1 MVRPSLSTV
10 ARACRPFL
18 NRTVL
23 KFFTVIAMIC
33 IPLSIYLL
41 HVRIEPIQA
50 KRYVKSLPNYAWLIR
65 SGQSSNQTDDKA
77 CVYPV
82 LDPYSPEMMAFF
94 EKQSPIQCEIDEN
107 WVYIE
112 NATFRISESA
122 LKKYGPDI
130 ECSYRTITRGK
141 TDFEVERG
149 PSVPFKDGDPLKT
162 DFAIVQC
169 YGLLWKKFETILSG
183 ISYQPDLHARYK
195 PSMLSNSSM
204 GFNVLMFGFDS
215 VSRMTW
221 IRNLKKSYDYFT
233 KELGGIVLE
242 GYNIVGDGTPQ
253 ALLPIL
259 TGFTEAELPE
269 ARRGKPN
276 AKQVDGFPWI
286 WNEFKKLG
294 YVTQWGEDLSGVG
307 TFQYRM
313 LGFNETPTDHNLRP
327 FFLEGENN
335 YEKSNCFGAI
345 PSHVQIINWGKDM
358 FLMYKDKPKFSFL
371 FHSKY
376 SHGYTSKLQV
386 ADDDLLG
393 FLQWL
398 EKGRFLDDTIL
409 ILMADHGARF
419 TSVRDTV
426 QGKLE
431 ERMPFFSFRFPKKFI
446 EKYPKAY
453 ANVKKNSKVLTTP
466 FDIHETFIDM
476 INHTGT
482 GVADIRRR
490 GVSLFKEIPKSRTCA
505 HAQIEAHW
513 CTCLNWE
520 KVDENVKKVD
530 ENVKKA
536 IGSVIRKLNSII
548 EPQSHLCHELELGN
562 VSQIVRYS
570 GPSETLLKFKQ
581 SADNDGRLPDLSDNI
596 AMSEILY
603 QINLSTKPGNG
614 HFEATVHHAVQSGNF
629 IVYDKEISRLNKYGN
644 QPYCVAG
651 KLPHLRAYCYCKEQ
665 LST

>member
-1 MVRPSLSTV
+1 MRCLSLYTLS
-10 ARACRPFL
+10 RACRPFL
-18 NRTVL
+18 KHQVL
-23 KFFTVIAMIC
+23 MLFIVTAIIC
-33 IPLSIYLL
+33 IYLNIFHLRHKHAKKYVLSL
-41 HVRIEPIQA
+41 
-50 KRYVKSLPNYAWLIR
+50 SNYSWQWLKG
-65 SGQSSNQTDDKA
+65 SGQGPNQTDAQA
-77 CVYPV
+77 CMYPV
-82 LDPYSPEMMAFF
+82 LDPYNPKMMAYF
-94 EKQSPIQCEIDEN
+94 KKVSPVKCGIGEN
-107 WVYIE
+107 WVYTE
-112 NATFRISESA
+112 NGTFRISKSA
-122 LKKYGPDI
+122 SKNYGDI
-130 ECSYRTITRGK
+130 GCFYRTVTRGK
-141 TDFEVERG
+141 TDFEVQKG
-149 PSVPFKDGDPLKT
+149 PRVRFKDGDPLKT

-169 YGLLWKKFETILSG
+169 LSPNGKKFETILSG

-259 TGFTEAELPE
+259 TGFTEPELPE

-294 YVTQWGEDLSGVG
+294 YVTQWGEDMSGAG

-313 LGFNETPTDHNLRP
+313 LGFKETPTDHNLRP

-345 PSHVQIINWGKDM
+345 PTHKNMMNWGRDM
-358 FLMYKDKPKFSFL
+358 FLMYKDKPKFSYL

-376 SHGYTSKLQV
+376 SHGHTSQLQV
-386 ADDDLLG
+386 ADDDLLE

-398 EKGRFLDDTIL
+398 EKGRYLDDTIL

-419 TSVRDTV
+419 TFIRDSV

-431 ERMPFFSFRFPKKFI
+431 ERMPFFSFRFPKSFI

-453 ANVKKNSKVLTTP
+453 ANVKKNSKILTTP

-520 KVDENVKKVD
+520 KVDKVD

-536 IGSVIRKLNSII
+536 ISAVIEKLNSII
-548 EPQSHLCHELELGN
+548 ETQSHLCHELELGN

-570 GPSETLLKFKQ
+570 GPNEAVLKFKQ
-581 SADNDGRLPDLSDNI
+581 SADNDG
-596 AMSEILY
+596 
-603 QINLSTKPGNG
+603 
-614 HFEATVHHAVQSGNF
+614 
-629 IVYDKEISRLNKYGN
+629 
-644 QPYCVAG
+644 
-651 KLPHLRAYCYCKEQ
+651 
-665 LST
+665 

>member
-1 MVRPSLSTV
+1 MRRLSLFTV
-10 ARACRPFL
+10 ARLCRPFL
-18 NRTVL
+18 KRKVSKL
-23 KFFTVIAMIC
+23 FTVTAIIC
-33 IPLSIYLL
+33 ILLSIYYL
-41 HVRIEPIQA
+41 RREPILV
-50 KRYVKSLPNYAWLIR
+50 KRYVKSLPNYAWLKG
-65 SGQSSNQTDDKA
+65 SGQSSDQTDGKA

-82 LDPYSPEMMAFF
+82 LDPYNPEMMAFF
-94 EKQSPIQCEIDEN
+94 EKQPPIQCEIDEN

-112 NATFRISESA
+112 NGTFRMSKSA

-149 PSVPFKDGDPLKT
+149 PRVPFKDGDPLKT
-162 DFAIVQC
+162 DFAVVRC
-169 YGLLWKKFETILSG
+169 YGRFWKKFETILSG
-183 ISYQPDLHARYK
+183 ISFQPYLHARYK
-195 PSMLSNSSM
+195 PSMLLESSM

-221 IRNLKKSYDYFT
+221 IRNLRKSYDYFT

-259 TGFTEAELPE
+259 TGHTEWELPE

-286 WNEFKKLG
+286 WKELKKLG
-294 YVTQWGEDLSGVG
+294 YVTQFGEDVSSLN
-307 TFQYRM
+307 TFQLRM
-313 LGFNETPTDHNLRP
+313 LGFKESPTDHNLRP
-327 FFLEGENN
+327 FFLEGEYY
-335 YEKSNCFGAI
+335 YEKSDCFGAI
-345 PSHVQIINWGKDM
+345 PVHKNMMNWGRDM

-386 ADDDLLG
+386 ADDDLLE

-398 EKGRFLDDTIL
+398 EKGGILDDTIL
-409 ILMADHGARF
+409 ILMSDHGARYSF
-419 TSVRDTV
+419 LRDSV

-431 ERMPFFSFRFPKKFI
+431 ERMPFFSFRFPRKFI
-446 EKYPKAY
+446 ERYPKAY
-453 ANVKKNSKVLTTP
+453 ANVKKNSKILTTP

-520 KVDENVKKVD
+520 KVDKVD

-536 IGSVIRKLNSII
+536 ISAVIGKLNSII
-548 EPQSHLCHELELGN
+548 ESQSHVCHKLELGN
-562 VSQIVRYS
+562 VSRIVRYS
-570 GPSETLLKFKQ
+570 GANEAILQFRE
-581 SADNDGRLPDLSDNI
+581 SADRDGRLPDFSDNM

-629 IVYDKEISRLNKYGN
+629 TVYDKEISRINKYGN
-644 QPYCVAG
+644 QPHCIAG
-651 KLPHLRAYCYCKEQ
+651 KLPHLRAYCYCKDQ
-665 LST
+665 LSR